1 MDEETLKACHSSE
14 TLDGDTQLDVFD
26 PGCMKNNS
34 RCHCTETVDD
44 DHLLDTFNE

>member
-26 PGCMKNNS
+26 PGRVNNNL
-34 RCHCTETVDD
+34 RYHCTERVDD
-44 DHLLDTFNE
+44 DN